1 MELLKERIRAEGSV
15 LPGNILKV
23 GSFLNQQMDIAL
35 YNEMGKE
42 FARRFSGTKIS
53 RIVTIEA
60 SGIGLACITAQY
72 FNVPV
77 VFAKKHRS
85 ANVSGDLLS
94 AIITSYTHQT
104 EYIVILFKAYVR
116 PGDSV
121 LVIDDFLA
129 NGCALEGLVSMIV
142 SGGATVAGAGIAIE
156 KGFQGGGDRLRAR
169 GVRVESLAIVEA
181 LEGPEGIVF
190 RK

>member
-94 AIITSYTHQT
+94 ATITSYTHQT
-104 EYIVILFKAYVR
+104 EYTVILPKAYVR